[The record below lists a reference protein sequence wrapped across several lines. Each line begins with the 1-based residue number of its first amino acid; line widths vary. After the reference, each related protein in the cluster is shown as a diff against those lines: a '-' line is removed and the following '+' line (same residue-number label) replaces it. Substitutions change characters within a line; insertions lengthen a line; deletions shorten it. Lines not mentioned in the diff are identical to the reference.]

1 MIGVELGGELTNRT
15 YKHIIDVDKYIL
27 LSEMLSY
34 KIKAQFPDLKIIVVA
49 APVHSLKRHTR
60 WNEKLAN
67 EHYYDGI
74 VTHSYAKVTKGKDV
88 FGKMI
93 DEQDEGKNKQEVFD
107 LYKERTL
114 NYFSQLYPNEIQEF
128 SRIFK
133 NKPIW
138 ITEWNLQM
146 SKITAN
152 TILQGL
158 FVSQYLMEL
167 TTNQALQNIEL
178 TTFHNL
184 AGRTLSGSMIMMK
197 NNQSQLLVTY
207 TIMKMIHEVFTDS
220 NFVATKQELAA
231 DCFVYTFVTNTQKIQ
246 ICINWSNKEKK
257 LKIIPEQNVSAQE
270 FYGNDLFSTSKNGE
284 TTYNRLYNTK
294 TTACILKPYSITLVK
309 YNE

>member
-1 MIGVELGGELTNRT
+1 M
-15 YKHIIDVDKYIL
+15 
-27 LSEMLSY
+27 
-34 KIKAQFPDLKIIVVA
+34 
-49 APVHSLKRHTR
+49 
-60 WNEKLAN
+60 
-67 EHYYDGI
+67 
-74 VTHSYAKVTKGKDV
+74 
-88 FGKMI
+88 
-93 DEQDEGKNKQEVFD
+93 
-107 LYKERTL
+107 
-114 NYFSQLYPNEIQEF
+114 
-128 SRIFK
+128 
-133 NKPIW
+133 
-138 ITEWNLQM
+138 
-146 SKITAN
+146 
-152 TILQGL
+152 
-158 FVSQYLMEL
+158 
-167 TTNQALQNIEL
+167 QNIEL